1 MIMNRLRQLRE
12 ERHMNQQR
20 LSVELNVSQAMI
32 SKYER
37 GESEPDVYMI
47 KTIADY
53 FGVSADYLLEIS
65 DDKNISPPGLSSEEK
80 EILFGYKRLDK
91 IKKAKLQAYLQGLL
105 QE

>member
-20 LSVELNVSQAMI
+20 LAVELNVSQAMI

-53 FGVSADYLLEIS
+53 FGVSADYLLEMS
-65 DDKNISPPGLSSEEK
+65 SDKNVSPPGLSSEEK